1 MNLLCRETEATFN
14 MEKKAKGQ
22 SKVRIRKTRR
32 KQMGNI
38 ILVGMP
44 SCGKSTVGVVLAKT
58 MNKGFTDTDLLIQQA
73 EGKTLQEII
82 NENGNDYFHRVEER
96 ELLAFDEENCV
107 VATGGSAI
115 YFDRAMEKFKE
126 KGVIVY
132 LQVSL
137 DTVLTRLSNIRTRG
151 VTLEKG
157 QTLEDLYRQRI
168 PLYEKHAD
176 VTICGDGLTVEEVVE
191 KIVAALQ

>member
-1 MNLLCRETEATFN
+1 
-14 MEKKAKGQ
+14 ME
-22 SKVRIRKTRR
+22 
-32 KQMGNI
+32 NI

-58 MNKGFTDTDLLIQQA
+58 MNKGFVDTDILIQQR
-73 EGKTLQEII
+73 EGCTLQDII
-82 NENGNDYFHRVEER
+82 NEKGNDYFHRTEEQV
-96 ELLAFDEENCV
+96 LLDFDEEDYV

-115 YFDRAMEKFKE
+115 YFDSAMEHFKK
-126 KGVIVY
+126 KGKVVY

-137 DTVLTRLSNIRTRG
+137 DTVLTRLNNIKTRG

-157 QTLEDLYRQRI
+157 QTLGDLYNQRI

-176 VTICGDGLTVEEVVE
+176 IVIGADGLTVEEVVE
-191 KIVAALQ
+191 RIMEAAGR

>member
-1 MNLLCRETEATFN
+1 M
-14 MEKKAKGQ
+14 Q
-22 SKVRIRKTRR
+22 
-32 KQMGNI
+32 NI

-44 SCGKSTVGVVLAKT
+44 ACGKSTVGVVLAKT
-58 MNKGFTDTDLLIQQA
+58 MNKGFVDTDILIQQA

-82 NENGNDYFHRVEER
+82 DTHGNDYFHMVEER
-96 ELLAFDEENCV
+96 ELLRFDGENCV

-115 YFDRAMEKFKE
+115 YFDRAIRKFKE

-137 DTVLTRLSNIRTRG
+137 ETVLERLSNIKTRG
-151 VTLEKG
+151 VTLERG
-157 QTLEDLYRQRI
+157 QTLADLYRQRI

-176 VTICGDGLTVEEVVE
+176 IIISGDCLTVEEVVG
-191 KIVAALQ
+191 KIVEACRKQGSSL